1 MTKRAILWA
10 SNSPWSTTG
19 YGSQTNQVTQR
30 LKRHGHEVAVASNY
44 GLEGTSFEWQGIK
57 QFPRGFDMYS
67 NDVIPAHMAA
77 WSHVH
82 GNLKP
87 LLLTLFD
94 TWIFK
99 GAPWAQVE
107 HIASWVPI
115 DHTPVPPAVA
125 AWCLR
130 PNVTPIAM
138 SKFGRDMLELAEIEC
153 LYVPHAIE
161 KVFTQ
166 TDTIPTV
173 DGGVMSGRKFMDIP
187 DDKFVVGMV
196 SANKGIVPNRK
207 SFPEAFLAFAMW
219 AQKHDDVVL
228 YIHTEDRGAMGGI
241 NLRDLA
247 EACSIPENKIQFVDQ
262 YAYRVGVPNPVL
274 AAVYTALDVLLQ
286 PSMGEGF
293 GIPAI
298 EAQACGTPIIVTNS
312 TASPELVGDGWLVEG
327 QPWWDSMQKAW
338 LVTPAVPSIIEALEE
353 AYQRGR
359 VRSKLA
365 VDFAAQYD
373 ADYVY
378 DTHWKPAL
386 KALA

>member
-1 MTKRAILWA
+1 
-10 SNSPWSTTG
+10 
-19 YGSQTNQVTQR
+19 
-30 LKRHGHEVAVASNY
+30 
-44 GLEGTSFEWQGIK
+44 
-57 QFPRGFDMYS
+57 
-67 NDVIPAHMAA
+67 
-77 WSHVH
+77 
-82 GNLKP
+82 
-87 LLLTLFD
+87 
-94 TWIFK
+94 
-99 GAPWAQVE
+99 
-107 HIASWVPI
+107 
-115 DHTPVPPAVA
+115 
-125 AWCLR
+125 
-130 PNVTPIAM
+130 
-138 SKFGRDMLELAEIEC
+138 
-153 LYVPHAIE
+153 
-161 KVFTQ
+161 
-166 TDTIPTV
+166 
-173 DGGVMSGRKFMDIP
+173 
-187 DDKFVVGMV
+187 V
-196 SANKGIVPNRK
+196 SANKGICPNRK

-262 YAYRVGVPNPVL
+262 YAYRVGVPNEVL
-274 AAVYTALDVLLQ
+274 AAVYTAMDVFLQ

-338 LVTPAVPSIIEALEE
+338 LVTPSVPSIIEALEE

-359 VRSKLA
+359 VRSQLA
-365 VDFAAQYD
+365 VDFASQYD

-378 DTHWKPAL
+378 DTQWKPAL